1 MIKRLFFLSIFL
13 LSMIGNVFA
22 GDFVTVKG
30 TQFIRDGKPYYFV
43 GTNFWYGPI
52 LGSEGQGGNRARLIQ
67 ELDSLKS
74 YGVNNLRILVGG
86 ETGSD
91 SANYVKPCLQTEPGV
106 LNDTLLAG
114 LDFLLSE
121 MGKRDMVG
129 VLYLTNSWD
138 WSGGFGFYLR
148 ETGHGHSPNASGE
161 GYNNYVKYASQF
173 VREPKALEMFYNH
186 VRKIVSRTNR
196 YTGKAYKDDPAI
208 MSWQI
213 CNEPR
218 AFSKQNK
225 ELFYNWISKTSELI
239 KSIDPNH
246 LVSTGSEGLYGCEVD
261 ENLCVRVHNNKN
273 VDYLTAHVW
282 PVNWGWASRDR
293 LYDALPNVYLKA
305 GQYIDLHIRMTE
317 KINKPLVIEE
327 FGYSRDRTM
336 YEPNTST
343 MARDAFYNYVFER
356 VIESKAANGPIAG
369 CNFWGWGGAG
379 RPSAKVWAAG
389 HDFLCDPPHE
399 PQGWY
404 SVFNSDTS
412 TIHLI
417 KEAAA
422 TLVMMK

>member
-161 GYNNYVKYASQF
+161 GYNNYVKYA
-173 VREPKALEMFYNH
+173 
-186 VRKIVSRTNR
+186 
-196 YTGKAYKDDPAI
+196 
-208 MSWQI
+208 
-213 CNEPR
+213 
-218 AFSKQNK
+218 
-225 ELFYNWISKTSELI
+225 
-239 KSIDPNH
+239 
-246 LVSTGSEGLYGCEVD
+246 
-261 ENLCVRVHNNKN
+261 
-273 VDYLTAHVW
+273 
-282 PVNWGWASRDR
+282 
-293 LYDALPNVYLKA
+293 
-305 GQYIDLHIRMTE
+305 
-317 KINKPLVIEE
+317 
-327 FGYSRDRTM
+327 
-336 YEPNTST
+336 
-343 MARDAFYNYVFER
+343 
-356 VIESKAANGPIAG
+356 
-369 CNFWGWGGAG
+369 
-379 RPSAKVWAAG
+379 
-389 HDFLCDPPHE
+389 
-399 PQGWY
+399 
-404 SVFNSDTS
+404 
-412 TIHLI
+412 
-417 KEAAA
+417 
-422 TLVMMK
+422 